1 MKLKVYAI
9 FDSASGVYDGPFKA
23 RGHGEI
29 IRMFSDLAVSAD
41 HPIGKH
47 PEHFSLYFI
56 GEFDDTDAVLEKVNK
71 QVMVTGEE
79 AVAQSR
85 KIAPGSLKDVNSA

>member
-29 IRMFSDLAVSAD
+29 IRMFGDLAVSAD
-41 HPIGKH
+41 HPIGNH

-56 GEFDDTDAVLEKVNK
+56 GYFDDNKAELEPCERQVL
-71 QVMVTGEE
+71 VTGEE
-79 AVAQSR
+79 CVAQSR
-85 KIAPGSLKDVNSA
+85 NIEPGSLKEVGN